1 MSIFPHSVHVNS
13 NVSQKANET
22 VLGLA
27 ADPVRRTYWVFTD
40 QSLFELVVGNEDRDV
55 WKVYLE
61 KGQFEVA
68 LRYAKARLRAR
79 CIALGLTRFI
89 RLPVN
94 ETKCSLRRQTTFLTT
109 GNISKLR
116 KPMPTVQLRLK
127 KLLSNFWM
135 LPNEIHCVRT

>member
-1 MSIFPHSVHVNS
+1 
-13 NVSQKANET
+13 

-27 ADPVRRTYWVFTD
+27 ADPVRGTYWVFTD
-40 QSLFELVVGNEDRDV
+40 QSLFELVVGNEDRDI

-68 LRYAKARLRAR
+68 LRYSKVRLRAQY
-79 CIALGLTRFI
+79 IALGLNRFT

-94 ETKCSLRRQTTFLTT
+94 ETKCSLRRQTTFLAMH
-109 GNISKLR
+109 NISKLL
-116 KPMPTVQLRLK
+116 KPMRTVQPRLR

>member
-1 MSIFPHSVHVNS
+1 
-13 NVSQKANET
+13 

-68 LRYAKARLRAR
+68 LRYSKVHLRAR
-79 CIALGLTRFI
+79 YIALGLTRFI

-94 ETKCSLRRQTTFLTT
+94 ETKCSLRKQTTFLTM
-109 GNISKLR
+109 GNISKLL
-116 KPMPTVQLRLK
+116 KPMRTVQPRLR